1 MCQCVIR
8 VFPRMCTRSLTVES
22 RRRAEG
28 KCCCARKRQKATESE
43 LSCSDARY
51 GREPGV
57 PLRRVSP
64 VDRDGVRRVTGIKHA
79 RDRDG
84 ADAAIELESVH
95 EFFCVLFVCVSA
107 AVLNLCTSFVTGLC
121 LVQRE
126 FISMC
131 YKVLCV
137 TDLLSFVLSGL
148 FHQWGQPPVSQ
159 GPPYVEIIEQP
170 KARGMRFRYKCE
182 GRSAGSIP
190 GEKSNDTTKTHPAI
204 KVHNYSG
211 PLRVRISLVTK
222 NQPYKPHP
230 HELVGKDCKHGYYE
244 ADLQERRIHS
254 TKFSIWASETSH
266 HISRCFLFGLT
277 DARSWEAPSCGRKP
291 FVSRLQR
298 CLCFDPFAERS
309 ADSFLSF
316 SFQNLG
322 IQCVK
327 KKDVGDAVSFP
338 EPKIW
343 EEEYDLNA
351 VRLCFQVS
359 ITLPGGDLYPLEP
372 VVSQPI
378 YDNRAPNTAELK
390 ICRVNRNSGSCRGGD
405 EIFLL
410 CDKVQKEDIEV
421 RFFQDSWESKGS
433 FSQADVHR
441 QVAIVFRTPPYRDTN
456 LTEPVRVKMQLR
468 RPSDREVSEPMDFQY
483 LPSDPDEH
491 RLMEKRKRTEGML
504 QNLKLN
510 SIITGSS
517 MPADRRPFS
526 VSVKPQTSSFFPPAP
541 GQLFAAPA
549 QTSRKPEPPTS
560 TGDAWKFLQSLTVDP
575 QPKAAPANTFTSHS
589 TAPAGLA
596 QDFST
601 VNLSDL
607 NDFTLTNFITS
618 DQMSAP
624 VAAEPVQSAAA
635 TVSQEV
641 HNMFATG
648 PFRVDGDD
656 ELPEF
661 PSFSEVQGSDVDNI
675 NIEDFQALLVQSGLP
690 GEAGLGMGKP
700 ACHGSAA
707 SDAQE
712 PAADHAGN
720 GSTWMSFPP
729 SIANLIQNESMM
741 ENAAPPAPAATD
753 LDDLEVLNSI
763 DDDRFMSIFTSSNQV
778 GFLSGHPT

>member
-1 MCQCVIR
+1 M
-8 VFPRMCTRSLTVES
+8 
-22 RRRAEG
+22 
-28 KCCCARKRQKATESE
+28 
-43 LSCSDARY
+43 D
-51 GREPGV
+51 
-57 PLRRVSP
+57 
-64 VDRDGVRRVTGIKHA
+64 
-79 RDRDG
+79 
-84 ADAAIELESVH
+84 
-95 EFFCVLFVCVSA
+95 
-107 AVLNLCTSFVTGLC
+107 
-121 LVQRE
+121 
-126 FISMC
+126 
-131 YKVLCV
+131 
-137 TDLLSFVLSGL
+137 GL
-148 FHQWGQPPVSQ
+148 FHQWGASPVSQ
-159 GPPYVEIIEQP
+159 GHPYVEIIEQP

-211 PLRVRISLVTK
+211 ALRVRISLVTK
-222 NQPYKPHP
+222 NQPHKPHP

-254 TKFSIWASETSH
+254 
-266 HISRCFLFGLT
+266 
-277 DARSWEAPSCGRKP
+277 
-291 FVSRLQR
+291 
-298 CLCFDPFAERS
+298 
-309 ADSFLSF
+309 
-316 SFQNLG
+316 FQNLG

-327 KKDVGDAVSFP
+327 KKDVGDAVSCRLQTQNNPFNIP
-338 EPKIW
+338 EAKIW

-359 ITLPGGDLYPLEP
+359 ITLPSGELYPLEP

-390 ICRVNRNSGSCRGGD
+390 ICRVNKNSGSCRGGD

-441 QVAIVFRTPPYRDTN
+441 QVAIVFRTPPYRDAN

-504 QNLKLN
+504 QNLKLS

-517 MPADRRPFS
+517 MSADRRPFS
-526 VSVKPQTSSFFPPAP
+526 TAKRTLGISKPTAACSLPPVASVSVKPQMSSFFAPAPAPAP
-541 GQLFAAPA
+541 GQLFAPAPA
-549 QTSRKPEPPTS
+549 PAPGQLFTQSPLKLDPPSSNDT
-560 TGDAWKFLQSLTVDP
+560 WKFLQSLTMDS
-575 QPKAAPANTFTSHS
+575 QPKPVACPSV
-589 TAPAGLA
+589 P
-596 QDFST
+596 QDFPT

-607 NDFTLTNFITS
+607 QDFPLSSFITPE
-618 DQMSAP
+618 QISAP
-624 VAAEPVQSAAA
+624 AAPQDTFS
-635 TVSQEV
+635 
-641 HNMFATG
+641 
-648 PFRVDGDD
+648 D

-675 NIEDFQALLVQSGLP
+675 NIEDFQALLGQSCLP
-690 GEAGLGMGKP
+690 GEARP
-700 ACHGSAA
+700 AEDPTGT
-707 SDAQE
+707 
-712 PAADHAGN
+712 

-729 SIANLIQNESMM
+729 SIANFIHSENMM
-741 ENAAPPAPAATD
+741 ESTAPAAPAV

-763 DDDRFMSIFTSSNQV
+763 DEDRFMSIFTSTNQV

>member
-1 MCQCVIR
+1 M
-8 VFPRMCTRSLTVES
+8 
-22 RRRAEG
+22 
-28 KCCCARKRQKATESE
+28 
-43 LSCSDARY
+43 D
-51 GREPGV
+51 
-57 PLRRVSP
+57 
-64 VDRDGVRRVTGIKHA
+64 
-79 RDRDG
+79 
-84 ADAAIELESVH
+84 
-95 EFFCVLFVCVSA
+95 
-107 AVLNLCTSFVTGLC
+107 
-121 LVQRE
+121 
-126 FISMC
+126 
-131 YKVLCV
+131 
-137 TDLLSFVLSGL
+137 GL
-148 FHQWGQPPVSQ
+148 FHQWGPSPVAQ

-190 GEKSNDTTKTHPAI
+190 GEKSNESTKTHPAI

-254 TKFSIWASETSH
+254 
-266 HISRCFLFGLT
+266 
-277 DARSWEAPSCGRKP
+277 
-291 FVSRLQR
+291 
-298 CLCFDPFAERS
+298 
-309 ADSFLSF
+309 
-316 SFQNLG
+316 FQNLG

-327 KKDVGDAVSFP
+327 KKDVGDAVSCRLQTQNNPFNIP
-338 EPKIW
+338 EPRIW

-359 ITLPGGDLYPLEP
+359 ITLPSGELFSLEP

-441 QVAIVFRTPPYRDTN
+441 QVAIVLRTPPYRDAN

-468 RPSDREVSEPMDFQY
+468 RPSDRELSEPLDFQY
-483 LPSDPDEH
+483 LPADPDEH

-504 QNLKLN
+504 QNLKLS

-526 VSVKPQTSSFFPPAP
+526 TAKRTLGISKPTAASSLPAGVSLKPLPQPSSFFAPAP
-541 GQLFAAPA
+541 GQLFAASA
-549 QTSRKPEPPTS
+549 QSSPSCTSDT
-560 TGDAWKFLQSLTVDP
+560 WKFLQSLTGDS
-575 QPKAAPANTFTSHS
+575 QPKAAASAFT
-589 TAPAGLA
+589 
-596 QDFST
+596 QDFPT

-607 NDFTLTNFITS
+607 HDFNSFMAS
-618 DQMSAP
+618 DQTSAEP
-624 VAAEPVQSAAA
+624 AAEPIQSAAA
-635 TVSQEV
+635 
-641 HNMFATG
+641 
-648 PFRVDGDD
+648 DD

-690 GEAGLGMGKP
+690 GEVGLSLGKP
-700 ACHGSAA
+700 GS
-707 SDAQE
+707 STE

-729 SIANLIQNESMM
+729 SIASLIHNESMM
-741 ENAAPPAPAATD
+741 ESAAPPAPAPGV

-763 DDDRFMSIFTSSNQV
+763 DDDRFMSIFTSGHQV

>member
-1 MCQCVIR
+1 M
-8 VFPRMCTRSLTVES
+8 
-22 RRRAEG
+22 
-28 KCCCARKRQKATESE
+28 
-43 LSCSDARY
+43 D
-51 GREPGV
+51 
-57 PLRRVSP
+57 
-64 VDRDGVRRVTGIKHA
+64 
-79 RDRDG
+79 
-84 ADAAIELESVH
+84 
-95 EFFCVLFVCVSA
+95 
-107 AVLNLCTSFVTGLC
+107 
-121 LVQRE
+121 
-126 FISMC
+126 
-131 YKVLCV
+131 
-137 TDLLSFVLSGL
+137 GL
-148 FHQWGQPPVSQ
+148 FHQWGQSPMSQ

-254 TKFSIWASETSH
+254 
-266 HISRCFLFGLT
+266 
-277 DARSWEAPSCGRKP
+277 
-291 FVSRLQR
+291 
-298 CLCFDPFAERS
+298 
-309 ADSFLSF
+309 
-316 SFQNLG
+316 FQNLG

-327 KKDVGDAVSFP
+327 KKDVGDAVSCRLQTQNNPFNIP

-359 ITLPGGDLYPLEP
+359 ITLPSGDLYPLEP

-441 QVAIVFRTPPYRDTN
+441 QVAIVFRTPPYRDAN

-483 LPSDPDEH
+483 LPADPDEH

-504 QNLKLN
+504 QNLKLS

-526 VSVKPQTSSFFPPAP
+526 TAKRTLGISKPTAACSLPPVVPAGVSVKPQTSSFFAPAPAP
-541 GQLFAAPA
+541 GQLFAPA
-549 QTSRKPEPPTS
+549 AQSSLKLDPPASSSTSET
-560 TGDAWKFLQSLTVDP
+560 WKFLQSLTVDS
-575 QPKAAPANTFTSHS
+575 QPKPVVFQSPS
-589 TAPAGLA
+589 VP
-596 QDFST
+596 QDFPT

-607 NDFTLTNFITS
+607 QDFPLSSFITAE
-618 DQMSAP
+618 QMSAP
-624 VAAEPVQSAAA
+624 SAAEP
-635 TVSQEV
+635 
-641 HNMFATG
+641 G
-648 PFRVDGDD
+648 PGPAPQDAFSD

-661 PSFSEVQGSDVDNI
+661 PSFSEVHGSDVDNI
-675 NIEDFQALLVQSGLP
+675 NIEDFQALLGQSGLP
-690 GEAGLGMGKP
+690 GEARP
-700 ACHGSAA
+700 AE
-707 SDAQE
+707 D
-712 PAADHAGN
+712 PAGP

-729 SIANLIQNESMM
+729 SIASLIQSESMM
-741 ENAAPPAPAATD
+741 ESAAPVAPAV

-763 DDDRFMSIFTSSNQV
+763 DDDRFMSIFTSTNQV